1 MNTHIDEIVEK
12 AENFLFDIFR
22 KYDKIRDFNQE
33 KVLDAFI
40 KNKIGME
47 HFSYVSGYGHD
58 DMGRDAIDSVFA
70 DIFKKPSP
78 VRSQVS
84 VHFSIRPI
92 AFSYSSSTAL
102 SSAAA
107 AFHPTGAHIS
117 TAPRAAALNNF
128 HLIFRCPHL
137 ISLSDGTKL

>member
-70 DIFKKPSP
+70 DIFKSP
-78 VRSQVS
+78 
-84 VHFSIRPI
+84 
-92 AFSYSSSTAL
+92 AL
-102 SSAAA
+102 S
-107 AFHPTGAHIS
+107 
-117 TAPRAAALNNF
+117 L
-128 HLIFRCPHL
+128 LIF
-137 ISLSDGTKL
+137 TKNLGVVFL